1 MFETIEF
8 YYDKHF
14 CIKYY
19 SSIIHVYICTS
30 ANLESHCD
38 QLYFM
43 QFYGRFDFKAFG
55 FFLIAAFLLH
65 GGVQITLMLWVPDPD
80 RVYLFYIFAA
90 LWGMGDA
97 VIQTQIN
104 GKKFMNINLTLDSLL
119 SLWRFWLRGQR
130 DTKWADI
137 KI

>member
-1 MFETIEF
+1 MYIYVPQLIWNRIVINFIL
-8 YYDKHF
+8 
-14 CIKYY
+14 C
-19 SSIIHVYICTS
+19 SSMVDLISKLLV
-30 ANLESHCD
+30 
-38 QLYFM
+38 
-43 QFYGRFDFKAFG
+43 

-104 GKKFMNINLTLDSLL
+104 GKKFMYINLTLDSLL
-119 SLWRFWLRGQR
+119 SLCRFWLRGQR
-130 DTKWADI
+130 HTKWADI